1 MSFFFFLLSLI
12 IISCPVLLVAVS
24 LGSGLYISKEGN
36 YWGGHNKKWKTVNV
50 YSIIIY
56 YLFQVNKKNFE
67 ELFQK
72 SFFMS
77 CVFYY

>member
-1 MSFFFFLLSLI
+1 MSFFFSLLSLI

-24 LGSGLYISKEGN
+24 LGSGFYLEII
-36 YWGGHNKKWKTVNV
+36 GGHNKKWKTVNV

-56 YLFQVNKKNFE
+56 YLFQVNKKTFE